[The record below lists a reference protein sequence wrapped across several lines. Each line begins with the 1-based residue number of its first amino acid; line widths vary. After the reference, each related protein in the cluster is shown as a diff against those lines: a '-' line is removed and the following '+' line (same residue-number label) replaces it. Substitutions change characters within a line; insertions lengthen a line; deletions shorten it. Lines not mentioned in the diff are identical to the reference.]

1 MAARS
6 VNKAIIMGNLV
17 RDPELRYT
25 GKGTPICT
33 FSVATN
39 REWKPTDSGEA
50 REEVEFHNVVA
61 WSKLAELCAEL
72 LYKGRRVY
80 IEGRLQTRDWVD
92 ESTSKK
98 MYRTEIVAEEM
109 IAIGA
114 PKGGAEEGSYSAS
127 TPAPAP
133 AEPAA
138 PAEPSAPEEPSVQ
151 LREVTTGDQSAD
163 NGDDIPF

>member
-6 VNKAIIMGNLV
+6 INKVMIMGNLV

-39 REWKPTDSGEA
+39 REWKPTDSSDA
-50 REEVEFHNVVA
+50 REETEFHNVVA

-92 ESTSKK
+92 EPTGKK

-109 IAIGA
+109 IALGA
-114 PKGGAEEGSYSAS
+114 PKGGGDEESYAGS
-127 TPAPAP
+127 TPAPAQEQP
-133 AEPAA
+133 SASAEPT
-138 PAEPSAPEEPSVQ
+138 VQ
-151 LREVTTGDQSAD
+151 LREVTAGGEAD
-163 NGDDIPF
+163 PVPPVDDIPF

>member
-6 VNKAIIMGNLV
+6 VNKVIIMGNLV

-92 ESTSKK
+92 EPTGKK

-114 PKGGAEEGSYSAS
+114 PKGGTEGGSPTENMSV
-127 TPAPAP
+127 PAQPAVSS
-133 AEPAA
+133 EQ
-138 PAEPSAPEEPSVQ
+138 SAPEEPSVQ
-151 LREVTTGDQSAD
+151 LREVTEGDQGAD

>member
-1 MAARS
+1 M
-6 VNKAIIMGNLV
+6 IMGNLV

-39 REWKPTDSGEA
+39 REWKPTDSTDVK
-50 REEVEFHNVVA
+50 EEVEFHNVVA
-61 WSKLAELCAEL
+61 WSKLAELCADL

-92 ESTSKK
+92 EATSKK

-109 IAIGA
+109 IALGA
-114 PKGGAEEGSYSAS
+114 PKGGTEEGYSDV
-127 TPAPAP
+127 APMESQA
-133 AEPAA
+133 AA
-138 PAEPSAPEEPSVQ
+138 PSELAGPSEPTVQ
-151 LREVTTGDQSAD
+151 LREVTGDQDSG
-163 NGDDIPF
+163 NSQEEPTDDIPF